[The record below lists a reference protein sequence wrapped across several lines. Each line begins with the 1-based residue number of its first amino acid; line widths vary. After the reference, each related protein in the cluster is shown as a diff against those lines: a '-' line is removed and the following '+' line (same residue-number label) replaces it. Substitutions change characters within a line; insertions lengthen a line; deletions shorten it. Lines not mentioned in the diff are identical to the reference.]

1 MLLNLTIGDVARRSY
16 HLDVPRLAGSEIE
29 KGAGRLHRLN
39 SNMDNATSTTNICDE
54 EASTRRRTSP
64 GSKFVALVSRNRR
77 HLALALAAILVVAV
91 AAASVLV
98 TVQNTRDKLDH
109 RQVCNT
115 SACWRISQRLRR
127 SMNESVDPCEDFYE
141 FACQRWDADQGGPI
155 WQSTADTIKRE
166 FGASRDNLLQ
176 GRYAEP
182 NKAESYLINFVEHC
196 QNDKPRSTSEGM
208 DPVLVELKSMGGYPL
223 FEPEWTWGTYCWM
236 QAEARLAHMG
246 YNQALLQARFDVD
259 PKRHGRRII
268 VLGLQP
274 LMFTRAVLDKEDTV
288 TGIRTFLRNVA
299 LSYRKLHNGT
309 KEYANEQQ
317 DVESQITE
325 MFNFSRA
332 LLEDLENETTAS
344 QKPQRM
350 TVEEL
355 SRKIPEIKWLKY
367 LRKLTS
373 PALQEAGLPE
383 FNDTDSVMVLNL
395 EALRALAKFLGNCR
409 QNTHHVRAMA
419 NYIGYKFLINSVFF
433 SPQPEIRETYYNYTM
448 QQGVQFNRTAKCR
461 ELVETLRLVSY
472 HHYFR
477 TNQHKFDQQRALA
490 VHMLDEV
497 KVQFNKILKAAAWI
511 DSSTR
516 TLLIRKLANVHALVG
531 YTEWL
536 LNATNI
542 YNFYQ
547 MDKAPKTNG
556 PFLERLV
563 YHRVQKYNQQVK
575 ELFLDRNPEIW
586 QDINAETVNAAY
598 HIRDV
603 NVKVYAGMLLEPFSY
618 LDVPIYVNYGT
629 VGFVAGHEIIHA
641 FDDRGITIDEFGVD
655 FEKDQWSN
663 ATRQEFNR
671 RMQSLIDFY
680 AKTFQVNG
688 SHTRNEN
695 LADTSAARFSFK
707 SYRHEQG
714 PTKARVL
721 PGFEKYT
728 NDQLYFLSF
737 ASIWCNN
744 NKYDPNSIY
753 SNNHARVNGPL
764 MNLDEFAETFQCSRG
779 SKMNPTQ
786 KAPVWNI

>member
-1 MLLNLTIGDVARRSY
+1 
-16 HLDVPRLAGSEIE
+16 
-29 KGAGRLHRLN
+29 
-39 SNMDNATSTTNICDE
+39 MDNATSTTNICEE

-91 AAASVLV
+91 VAASVLV
-98 TVQNTRDKLDH
+98 TVQNTQDKLDH

-309 KEYANEQQ
+309 KEHANEQQ

-373 PALQEAGLPE
+373 PALQEASLPE

-497 KVQFNKILKAAAWI
+497 KVQFNEILKAAAWI

-536 LNATNI
+536 LNATNL

>member
-1 MLLNLTIGDVARRSY
+1 M
-16 HLDVPRLAGSEIE
+16 DVPRLAGSEIE

-54 EASTRRRTSP
+54 EASTRRRTNP

-91 AAASVLV
+91 VAASVLV
-98 TVQNTRDKLDH
+98 TVQNTQDKLDH

-259 PKRHGRRII
+259 PKRHGRRIL

-373 PALQEAGLPE
+373 PALQEASLPE

-409 QNTHHVRAMA
+409 QNTHHVR
-419 NYIGYKFLINSVFF
+419 
-433 SPQPEIRETYYNYTM
+433 
-448 QQGVQFNRTAKCR
+448 QFTC
-461 ELVETLRLVSY
+461 
-472 HHYFR
+472 
-477 TNQHKFDQQRALA
+477 
-490 VHMLDEV
+490 
-497 KVQFNKILKAAAWI
+497 
-511 DSSTR
+511 
-516 TLLIRKLANVHALVG
+516 
-531 YTEWL
+531 
-536 LNATNI
+536 
-542 YNFYQ
+542 
-547 MDKAPKTNG
+547 
-556 PFLERLV
+556 
-563 YHRVQKYNQQVK
+563 
-575 ELFLDRNPEIW
+575 
-586 QDINAETVNAAY
+586 
-598 HIRDV
+598 
-603 NVKVYAGMLLEPFSY
+603 
-618 LDVPIYVNYGT
+618 
-629 VGFVAGHEIIHA
+629 
-641 FDDRGITIDEFGVD
+641 
-655 FEKDQWSN
+655 
-663 ATRQEFNR
+663 
-671 RMQSLIDFY
+671 
-680 AKTFQVNG
+680 
-688 SHTRNEN
+688 
-695 LADTSAARFSFK
+695 
-707 SYRHEQG
+707 
-714 PTKARVL
+714 
-721 PGFEKYT
+721 
-728 NDQLYFLSF
+728 
-737 ASIWCNN
+737 
-744 NKYDPNSIY
+744 
-753 SNNHARVNGPL
+753 
-764 MNLDEFAETFQCSRG
+764 
-779 SKMNPTQ
+779 
-786 KAPVWNI
+786 